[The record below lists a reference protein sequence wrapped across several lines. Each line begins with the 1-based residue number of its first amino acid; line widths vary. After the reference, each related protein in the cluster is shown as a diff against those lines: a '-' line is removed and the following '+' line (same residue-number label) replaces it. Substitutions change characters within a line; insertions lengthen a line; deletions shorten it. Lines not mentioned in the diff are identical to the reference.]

1 MIAQPPGFSLIGSIP
16 EVAEVIRAECIIARD
31 LWMAPD
37 KAVGPKHVSAGF
49 FRMRATVR
57 LRVPDADPDLD
68 INTTMQTIMA
78 TKDTDVSWRFPAT
91 MRFLSRFDGMAR
103 VVLARMGVGG
113 LISPH
118 IDEGPYY
125 LEHNRFHVGI
135 MGRYRLTTKAGSIA
149 IMPGDVWWFDNQVNH
164 WATNVGDCDRIALIM
179 DVHKSVPIETVEDL
193 VTDLMEPA
201 A

>member
-1 MIAQPPGFSLIGSIP
+1 MSEPSGFRAIGLVPHAAELI
-16 EVAEVIRAECIIARD
+16 RDECLNARD
-31 LWMAPD
+31 LWRAPD
-37 KAVGPKHVSAGF
+37 KSVGPKHVSAGF
-49 FRMRATVR
+49 FQMRATVR
-57 LRVPDADPDLD
+57 IRVPDAEPDLD
-68 INTTMQTIMA
+68 INTVMQTITA
-78 TKDTDVSWRFPAT
+78 TRDSEVCWRFPDT
-91 MRFLSRFDGMAR
+91 MQFLSHFDGLAR

-135 MGRYRLTTKAGSIA
+135 MGRYRLTTKSGSIA

-179 DVHKSVPIETVEDL
+179 DVHKSVAIETVQQ
-193 VTDLMEPA
+193 VVASVLMESA